1 MKYLNIHI
9 SKIITGSIEPTTIT
23 RNIYQTQYNTNSE
36 LCQTENE
43 TIYVPIPKGTDT
55 GEIIIIPK
63 KGNIYETGNMS
74 DVRVSITVINDTPF
88 IRQGL
93 DLIIHKQLT
102 LKESLCGFRMDLEH
116 LTGTIPLLNKRGS
129 IMPHG
134 FNKDIPKYG
143 IPSKAKFY
151 SEFRK
156 TVLKASL
163 DAIQDQKPEAYK
175 NLKNGFKESYKT
187 TQTYLKRFILHT
199 NDKDKEIKASQ
210 VQGVFASGHLPK
222 LKINRLSP
230 KSLGLVDDSVRAS
243 WRDDLVAVL
252 SDLTDRGAPTVSK
265 ERQRELKRAERE
277 LETATKEHE
286 SCKGFFKNPV
296 KKDRARKREARAY
309 YRLELNKEMLK
320 KLELIKKFYA

>member
-1 MKYLNIHI
+1 MKTYYEILNIPETASAVDIKHAYRNLSMKYHPDKNKNKSKSECERIITQINNAYDVLGDNELRNNYDESLNFNTINTDLVVHSTQSHNSRNINNSNSDMYQSPNKLRPIVNINCELNIHI
-9 SKIITGSIEPTTIT
+9 SKIMTGSIEPTTIT

-116 LTGTIPLLNKRGS
+116 LTGTIPLSNKRGS

-134 FNKDIPKYG
+134 FKKVIPKYG
-143 IPSKAKFY
+143 IP
-151 SEFRK
+151 
-156 TVLKASL
+156 
-163 DAIQDQKPEAYK
+163 
-175 NLKNGFKESYKT
+175 
-187 TQTYLKRFILHT
+187 
-199 NDKDKEIKASQ
+199 
-210 VQGVFASGHLPK
+210 
-222 LKINRLSP
+222 
-230 KSLGLVDDSVRAS
+230 
-243 WRDDLVAVL
+243 RDEYVGNIIITFNVIFPTE
-252 SDLTDRGAPTVSK
+252 LTDDQMDAVDK
-265 ERQRELKRAERE
+265 I
-277 LETATKEHE
+277 
-286 SCKGFFKNPV
+286 F
-296 KKDRARKREARAY
+296 
-309 YRLELNKEMLK
+309 
-320 KLELIKKFYA
+320 